1 MQALKAEGVPYV
13 VAPYEADAQMAYMER
28 MSLVSGILTEDSDML
43 VFGCKHVLFKLDA
56 TENTV
61 ISISRADFASLQSPT
76 NGFSLLGWSD
86 VQFRA
91 MAILSGCD
99 YLPSIP
105 GIGLKTAW
113 TLLRKHKT
121 AENVIRAIRMEGK
134 KDVPSGYL
142 KAFKLAETVFLHQRV
157 YDPVFGTLVH
167 LTDIPDGEEWDEDK
181 EAHVGMCVRINLCMF
196 ARD

>member
-1 MQALKAEGVPYV
+1 
-13 VAPYEADAQMAYMER
+13 MER
-28 MSLVSGILTEDSDML
+28 ISLVNGILTEDSDML
-43 VFGCKHVLFKLDA
+43 VFGCKHVLFKLDS

-61 ISISRADFASLQSPT
+61 ISISRSDFASLASPT
-76 NGFSLLGWSD
+76 SSISLLGWSD

-105 GIGLKTAW
+105 GVGLKTAW

-121 AENVIRAIRMEGK
+121 AENVIRAIKMEGK
-134 KDVPSGYL
+134 KEVPSGYL

-157 YDPVFGTLVH
+157 YDPVLGTLLH
-167 LTDIPDGEEWDEDK
+167 LTDLVDGEEWDEEK
-181 EAHVGMCVRINLCMF
+181 EAHVGTYVGINLYMF